1 MALVVSTTAAPP
13 SSHTVIATLQLPTA
27 IVPWMTPL
35 TFHSF
40 LVPFEKHPTVDLG
53 VYLGLETVSWRSIG
67 PSNAPVQFFLPD
79 PFPKATGVAGKNIA
93 NFQYNSQNQQISWT
107 IFPAVIP
114 AFTLPAG
121 VTTTGFVSV
130 TAPVTTDP
138 GKPSSSLPDA
148 SVPTG
153 GELPAKST
161 SNTAPSAGQTRPPLN
176 NTSNNQGIT
185 SGVAAG
191 IAIGCLLAGAL
202 IAGAL
207 LWFFCIRSRKRRGT
221 RDAEASSVALIR
233 SEKGPVTKATSLE
246 SGSPLSR
253 SLDNGLPQP
262 LEDGAISGEVSKIS
276 NLIKNHVQSF
286 YHHNR
291 AGLGLL
297 DLDDLQ
303 ALGNGLP
310 ISPGTL
316 STLLG
321 NTDTREIALR
331 FSIAWAIISRIQ
343 PSGDSSTTFLP
354 PEVATCF
361 QSIPVAQ
368 HKSRAQ
374 SAYLNKWRSIT
385 AELMQSSYGRS
396 TFPVTDPRTRN
407 IEKAADI
414 LDGILRPY
422 MDSRVNNNERRR
434 NLEEILKRAAI
445 FAFTLFSQPSSWDF
459 DWRGEEGVQ
468 SNSLCIFPALVQ
480 VTDELGDPVKPP
492 RALSEAIVRKL
503 DG

>member
-1 MALVVSTTAAPP
+1 MTSVPP
-13 SSHTVIATLQLPTA
+13 QTSVITVITPIGNFPTGKPNTIKLYSQTAPWNPNIFVDYEAQLQTPFQLPDK
-27 IVPWMTPL
+27 TPQTL
-35 TFHSF
+35 YYSNVT
-40 LVPFEKHPTVDLG
+40 EKQDAV
-53 VYLGLETVSWRSIG
+53 
-67 PSNAPVQFFLPD
+67 
-79 PFPKATGVAGKNIA
+79 GKPA
-93 NFQYNSQNQQISWT
+93 FAAQYNSTEKKITYTLFDINASQVTSVVNAAITDSAPSKTLDPSGSKNSANSPTGSASPGLDGPQQSPEISQNSS
-107 IFPAVIP
+107 P
-114 AFTLPAG
+114 
-121 VTTTGFVSV
+121 TTGQ
-130 TAPVTTDP
+130 
-138 GKPSSSLPDA
+138 
-148 SVPTG
+148 
-153 GELPAKST
+153 
-161 SNTAPSAGQTRPPLN
+161 AGQTRLPSKNIP
-176 NTSNNQGIT
+176 NTPGVT
-185 SGVAAG
+185 SGAAAG
-191 IAIGCLLAGAL
+191 IAIGCLIAGAL

-207 LWFFCIRSRKRRGT
+207 LWFFCIRSKKRRGT
-221 RDAEASSVALIR
+221 RDTEASSVALIR
-233 SEKGPVTKATSLE
+233 NEKGPVAKTTSLE

-262 LEDGAISGEVSKIS
+262 LEDGAISGEVSKLS

-286 YHHNR
+286 YHQNR

-321 NTDTREIALR
+321 NVDTREIALR

-343 PSGDSSTTFLP
+343 PSGDPGTTFLP

-361 QSIPVAQ
+361 QSIPVTE
-368 HKSRAQ
+368 HRTRAQ
-374 SAYLNKWRSIT
+374 TNYLSKWRSVT

-407 IEKAADI
+407 IEKAANI

-445 FAFTLFSQPSSWDF
+445 FAFTLFSQPSTWDF
-459 DWRGEEGVQ
+459 DWRAEEGVQ

-492 RALSEAIVRKL
+492 RALSEAVVRKL